1 MGAKGGQIPQP
12 TMGVTDQ
19 RNESWGSQG
28 KMYPLKGRPKNQ
40 WGGYGKQYGASS
52 ERRVIKLIELIE
64 PNHKTVILLMGR
76 RDRAVTSLPEVLGV
90 DRVVMGEMERK
101 MIKGSIEILELVRK
115 VIVMKRVIQKTLM
128 SLR

>member
-1 MGAKGGQIPQP
+1 MKGG
-12 TMGVTDQ
+12 
-19 RNESWGSQG
+19 
-28 KMYPLKGRPKNQ
+28 
-40 WGGYGKQYGASS
+40 
-52 ERRVIKLIELIE
+52 VIKLIELIE
-64 PNHKTVILLMGR
+64 PSHKTIILLMGR
-76 RDRAVTSLPEVLGV
+76 RDRAVTSQPEVLGV

>member
-1 MGAKGGQIPQP
+1 MKGG
-12 TMGVTDQ
+12 
-19 RNESWGSQG
+19 
-28 KMYPLKGRPKNQ
+28 
-40 WGGYGKQYGASS
+40 
-52 ERRVIKLIELIE
+52 VIKLIELTE

-76 RDRAVTSLPEVLGV
+76 RDRAVMSQPEVLGV

-115 VIVMKRVIQKTLM
+115 VIVVKRVIQKILM